1 MVLNNDI
8 ENQFATAVKVAIE
21 GSRTNGAIECRA
33 PDVMT
38 AYREHALSDEEHL
51 RWQTHIA
58 GCTRCQTVLAEISCT
73 RPPAAMPLPEAISV
87 QDSPM

>member
-1 MVLNNDI
+1 VVLNNDI

-58 GCTRCQTVLAEISCT
+58 GCTRCA
-73 RPPAAMPLPEAISV
+73 P
-87 QDSPM
+87 

>member
-1 MVLNNDI
+1 MALNNDI

-21 GSRTNGAIECRA
+21 GSRTNGAIECPA

-51 RWQTHIA
+51 RWQAHIA
-58 GCTRCQTVLAEISCT
+58 GCTRCQTVLAEISYT
-73 RPPAAMPLPEAISV
+73 RLPAVVLLSEAILE
-87 QDSPM
+87 PAR